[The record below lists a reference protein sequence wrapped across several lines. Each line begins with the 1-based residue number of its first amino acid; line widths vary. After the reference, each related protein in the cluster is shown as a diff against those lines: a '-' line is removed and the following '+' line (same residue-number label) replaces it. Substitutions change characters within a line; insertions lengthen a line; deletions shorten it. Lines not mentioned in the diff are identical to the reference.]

1 LEEVYVDSG
10 EAGKRPFLVTLLA
23 LLYII
28 WGIFMVYTLY
38 QGVMLGLN
46 IPGLVDISGD
56 LILGIDFYIVD
67 IAILASI
74 NILMFLSG
82 VGLLK
87 LKLWGYYS
95 AIGLAVIGALSSIL
109 FLPISILGI
118 ILNLGIIYY
127 LTRARVRRS
136 FTW

>member
-1 LEEVYVDSG
+1 MDSG

>member
-1 LEEVYVDSG
+1 VDSG